1 KPITTA
7 GKLFGNYRTYPQ
19 GEIHVML
26 WDGMGLNLLW
36 KTRRIKGTVADVTL
50 ADVDN
55 NGKLDLVV
63 AVNAYA
69 GVMNGTQTRC
79 AVFLY
84 PLDSTQVSAKPNY
97 AE

>member
-1 KPITTA
+1 MSLH
-7 GKLFGNYRTYPQ
+7 GLLGRTLGHSFSPA
-19 GEIHVML
+19 IHAML

-36 KTRRIKGTVADVTL
+36 KTRRIKGTVTDVSL

-63 AVNAYA
+63 SVNAFA

-84 PLDSTQVSAKPNY
+84 PLDSNQVVAAPNY
-97 AE
+97 SE